1 MRKTLLVL
9 AVALKYVLFTPL
21 ACGAPKVIAV
31 PFTSTPNGQVVVS
44 VLINGQAHNL
54 ELDSGASVTAIDMT
68 AYGNGAIQSG
78 GQATGA
84 GGAQMSVNVGSIN
97 LKIGNKSIDL
107 DVYVFP
113 KGQHVCSD
121 GKNEGLLGEDVLR
134 KLASVTIDYAHKQVV
149 FTEK

>member
-31 PFTSTPNGQVVVS
+31 PFTSTP
-44 VLINGQAHNL
+44 
-54 ELDSGASVTAIDMT
+54 SG
-68 AYGNGAIQSG
+68 
-78 GQATGA
+78 
-84 GGAQMSVNVGSIN
+84 
-97 LKIGNKSIDL
+97 
-107 DVYVFP
+107 
-113 KGQHVCSD
+113 HSD